1 MFMFFYVKF
10 NRRGQFKIVILDLIT
25 SNEAL
30 FNSTSFTSVFPTLG
44 NSCCSDI
51 TIKYEMYQG
60 VALTYN
66 FTESVAEFCEAAIE
80 IS

>member
-51 TIKYEMYQG
+51 TIKY
-60 VALTYN
+60 
-66 FTESVAEFCEAAIE
+66 
-80 IS
+80 